1 MRSVRVA
8 TTYTR
13 WQRCVVRK
21 SGAKGK
27 SAISVRGPSVAV
39 FGTREGKAKLARGV
53 NRVGGE
59 VVWETVEAGPGREG
73 DGIGAPGTHDVEGDF
88 GIGEETVP

>member
-1 MRSVRVA
+1 M
-8 TTYTR
+8 
-13 WQRCVVRK
+13 
-21 SGAKGK
+21 
-27 SAISVRGPSVAV
+27 V

-73 DGIGAPGTHDVEGDF
+73 GIGAPRTHDFEGDF
-88 GIGEETVP
+88 GVGEEMVP